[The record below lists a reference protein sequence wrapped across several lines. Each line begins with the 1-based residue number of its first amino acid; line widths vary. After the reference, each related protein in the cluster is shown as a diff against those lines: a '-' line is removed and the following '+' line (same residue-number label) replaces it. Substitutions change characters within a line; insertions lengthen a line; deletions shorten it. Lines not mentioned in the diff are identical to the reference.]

1 MSKAGR
7 VSSAG
12 NVVGIVRNLIDERAS
27 KTVGRIRMLHEGAME
42 GAAFDLP
49 EEVALEVLAKKHE
62 LEVRK
67 KHTPPPFHPT
77 CHLVSLGI
85 RVVNHVSYMTACKR
99 MTMVACSRTS
109 TI

>member
-49 EEVALEVLAKKHE
+49 EVVALEVLAKKHE
-62 LEVRK
+62 LEVRPAA
-67 KHTPPPFHPT
+67 HVPLSEYLPHRA
-77 CHLVSLGI
+77 CLRGI
-85 RVVNHVSYMTACKR
+85 SWDASSCAAWLNPSHN
-99 MTMVACSRTS
+99 
-109 TI
+109 